1 VERDPGAAAAGEDGA
16 LVKAFV
22 CLGDGKRALEERPK
36 PVIAAPT
43 DAIVRVTKTTI
54 CGSDL
59 HILEG
64 DVST

>member
-1 VERDPGAAAAGEDGA
+1 
-16 LVKAFV
+16 VKAFV